1 MTKPTFPATI
11 SWGSMMQ
18 AGVMLVAIAIGWATL
33 DERVR
38 ANAQSNNKNE
48 IRDDATNQRL
58 RYLETQR
65 ASGNT
70 KLEAIVDDV
79 QDIGDAV
86 EDNRKLLLQILQKD

>member
-18 AGVMLVAIAIGWATL
+18 AGVMLVAIAVGWATL
-33 DERVR
+33 DERVK
-38 ANAQSNNKNE
+38 ANAADNNKSE
-48 IRDDATNQRL
+48 TVHDSTNLRL

-70 KLEAIVDDV
+70 KLESIVDDV